1 MNHFVVLIEVRKKS
15 LVVHDPAR
23 GRRELSLAEVSDH
36 FTGVALELR
45 PTHNFARHTERRQI
59 KLFQLV
65 GRLPGAVA
73 TWAQILALGVALQVF
88 AVVSPFFMQWVV
100 DHAIVAEDRDLLT
113 VLGLGFLLLALIQ
126 VAVTAL
132 RSWVVMVLGTTLN
145 LQLFSN
151 LFRHLLRL
159 PMSFF
164 EKRHLG
170 DLVSRFGSLEV
181 IQRTLTTSFIEAILD
196 GAMAVVTLGVMLI
209 YSWKLALI
217 VCAAAVLYG
226 ILRLVWYRPLRQAQ
240 EEQIIQAAKQQ
251 SN

>member
-1 MNHFVVLIEVRKKS
+1 MEIASRLELRPRAIKLELEHLDKLALPAILHWDMNHFVVLTEVRKKT

-23 GRRELSLAEVSDH
+23 GRRVLSLTEVSDH

-45 PTHNFARHTERRQI
+45 PTQDFERCTERRQT
-59 KLFQLV
+59 KLSQLV
-65 GRLPGAVA
+65 GRLPGAVM

-100 DHAIVAEDRDLLT
+100 DHAI
-113 VLGLGFLLLALIQ
+113 
-126 VAVTAL
+126 TAL
-132 RSWVVMVLGTTLN
+132 RSWVVMILGTTLN

-170 DLVSRFGSLEV
+170 DVVSRFDSLEV
-181 IQRTLTTSFIEAILD
+181 IQRKFQ
-196 GAMAVVTLGVMLI
+196 
-209 YSWKLALI
+209 
-217 VCAAAVLYG
+217 
-226 ILRLVWYRPLRQAQ
+226 PPNQ
-240 EEQIIQAAKQQ
+240 EFAFRIKA
-251 SN
+251 

>member
-1 MNHFVVLIEVRKKS
+1 MEIASRLELRPRAIKLELEHLDKLALPAILHWDMNHFVVLTEVRKKT

-23 GRRELSLAEVSDH
+23 GRRVLSLTEVSDH

-45 PTHNFARHTERRQI
+45 PTQDFERCTERRQT
-59 KLFQLV
+59 KLSQLV
-65 GRLPGAVA
+65 GRLPGAVM

-100 DHAIVAEDRDLLT
+100 DHAIVAEDRDLVT

-126 VAVTAL
+126 VGVTAL
-132 RSWVVMVLGTTLN
+132 RSWVVMILGTTLN

-170 DLVSRFGSLEV
+170 DVVSRFDSLEV
-181 IQRTLTTSFIEAILD
+181 IQRKFQ
-196 GAMAVVTLGVMLI
+196 
-209 YSWKLALI
+209 
-217 VCAAAVLYG
+217 
-226 ILRLVWYRPLRQAQ
+226 PPNQ
-240 EEQIIQAAKQQ
+240 EFAFRIKA
-251 SN
+251 